1 MRVILIFSFLLS
13 LTSIAKGQSPQLDF
27 SLLKPIKK
35 ADLKAVIDIIDRQ
48 RTGYAAPSI
57 PISPL
62 ETAFELYHK
71 EEPGSLKEK
80 RAAIIDVLIRHGG
93 AHLDGREWTMLHRLA
108 VNNNILDI
116 ATLLS
121 KGADV
126 NAKDSDGNT
135 PLHEIIKPCSACLKF
150 PLTNT
155 TENFFGY
162 YRPTIEFL
170 LKNDADIN
178 AENNNGD
185 TPLHLAIRNAVF
197 LDQKPPFFYR
207 VFTHRLPE
215 IQKAGLSTEDIQETS
230 LSASVDVLDKSF
242 LFFYYMSYI
251 KFIQFLIENGSDTN
265 ARNKKG
271 LTPLDLMTQ
280 KKYAQYYKA
289 VTHTLL
295 ETKPSNT
302 ILTNRPITP
311 DISTDGACKE
321 SLL

>member
-1 MRVILIFSFLLS
+1 MRIILIFSFLLS

-27 SLLKPIKK
+27 LLIEAIKT
-35 ADLKAVIDIIDRQ
+35 ADLKDVRHIINNRYA
-48 RTGYAAPSI
+48 GYAVPSI

-62 ETAFELYHK
+62 ETAFELYHE
-71 EEPGSLKEK
+71 EEPSPLKEK
-80 RAAIIDVLIRHGG
+80 RAAIIDILIRHGG
-93 AHLDGREWTMLHRLA
+93 AHLDGRPWTMLHRL
-108 VNNNILDI
+108 VINNNIPDI

-126 NAKDSDGNT
+126 NARNSDSNT
-135 PLHEIIKPCSACLKF
+135 PLHEIIKSCSACLKF

-162 YRPTIEFL
+162 YRSTIEFL
-170 LKNDADIN
+170 LKNNADIN
-178 AENNNGD
+178 AKNDDGD
-185 TPLHLAIRNAVF
+185 TPLHLAIKNAIF

-215 IQKAGLSTEDIQETS
+215 VQKTGLSNEDIQQTS
-230 LSASVDVLDKSF
+230 LSANLDVLDKSF
-242 LFFYYMSYI
+242 LFSYYMSYI
-251 KFIQFLIENGSDTN
+251 KFIQFLIENGSDTH
-265 ARNKKG
+265 ARNNEG

-280 KKYAQYYKA
+280 KNYAQYYKA
-289 VTHTLL
+289 VTNTLL

-302 ILTNRPITP
+302 IPITP